1 MKYISLILLIAFTLT
16 LSGCFS
22 KNEQMKTWSGADQE
36 QELSNDDNLQE
47 EISDEQIDT
56 NQQEV
61 VTSQDDQNTSQET
74 TEPLEA
80 EIKNE
85 SSASGAIEGE
95 ELESYEEDLEDLFR
109 DILGELDDESASE

>member
-1 MKYISLILLIAFTLT
+1 
-16 LSGCFS
+16 
-22 KNEQMKTWSGADQE
+22 
-36 QELSNDDNLQE
+36 
-47 EISDEQIDT
+47 
-56 NQQEV
+56 
-61 VTSQDDQNTSQET
+61 
-74 TEPLEA
+74 LEA